1 MFKQITQTNSEKP
14 PYGGFS
20 HLYRLILQEAHLYR
34 LILQEELFEN
44 FAISNNLILKKWLE
58 LFLATNLHVQPNGH
72 ERKFNSTHFF
82 DLQRNDNFCS
92 ATH

>member
-20 HLYRLILQEAHLYR
+20 HLYR